1 MLCSC
6 LEIAAVLLINAI
18 IGTIQEYS
26 AERSAAALQ
35 QLVST
40 TARVLRAGD
49 TCEVG
54 ATELVPGDV
63 VLLEPGEKVPA
74 DIRLDQS
81 QTLLV
86 DESLLTGE
94 SLPVQK
100 NADATVSPEAKLAD
114 RMTMAFAGTLVGRGP
129 GRGVVVTTGIHTEV
143 GEIAKAVLHRPSAK
157 PPLLVRM
164 ETFTHWVAFM
174 VLLAV
179 VMMAIVAASRGTPVT
194 EIFFLSMALAVSA
207 IPEGLPVALTVA
219 LAIGMPRN
227 RR

>member
-114 RMTMAFAGTLVGRGP
+114 RMTMAFAGTLVGRGH

-179 VMMAIVAASRGTPVT
+179 VTMAIVAASRGTPVT
-194 EIFFLSMALAVSA
+194 EIFFLSVALAVSA